1 MSTSTSHRARRARS
15 LLRAGRDAGQATAEY
30 ALVLLGASAVAV
42 LLGGWAAKTGKV
54 GSLLN
59 AIIDQLATH
68 VR

>member
-1 MSTSTSHRARRARS
+1 MLRPLATLHAWLVIRSAR
-15 LLRAGRDAGQATAEY
+15 DEGQATAEY
-30 ALVLLGASAVAV
+30 ALVLLGAAAIAL

-59 AIIDQLATH
+59 AIVDQLMAH

>member
-1 MSTSTSHRARRARS
+1 MLHLFIRLQTWSTAKARR
-15 LLRAGRDAGQATAEY
+15 DDGQATAEY
-30 ALVLLGASAVAV
+30 ALVLLGAAAVAL

-59 AIIDQLATH
+59 AIVDQLMAH

>member
-1 MSTSTSHRARRARS
+1 MLHLFIRLQTWSTINARR
-15 LLRAGRDAGQATAEY
+15 DDGQATAEY
-30 ALVLLGASAVAV
+30 ALVLLGAAAVAL

-59 AIIDQLATH
+59 AIVDQLMAH

>member
-1 MSTSTSHRARRARS
+1 MLHSLVTFQTWLQARAAR
-15 LLRAGRDAGQATAEY
+15 DEGQATAEY
-30 ALVLLGASAVAV
+30 ALVLLGAAAIAL

-59 AIIDQLATH
+59 AIVDQLMAH

>member
-1 MSTSTSHRARRARS
+1 MLRPIATLHAWLLTRST
-15 LLRAGRDAGQATAEY
+15 RDEGQATAEY
-30 ALVLLGASAVAV
+30 ALVLLGAAAIAL

-59 AIIDQLATH
+59 AIVDQLMAH

>member
-1 MSTSTSHRARRARS
+1 MLHVLVSIQSWLVHTTS
-15 LLRAGRDAGQATAEY
+15 RDDGQATAEY
-30 ALVLLGASAVAV
+30 ALVLLGASAVAL

-59 AIIDQLATH
+59 AILDQITAH